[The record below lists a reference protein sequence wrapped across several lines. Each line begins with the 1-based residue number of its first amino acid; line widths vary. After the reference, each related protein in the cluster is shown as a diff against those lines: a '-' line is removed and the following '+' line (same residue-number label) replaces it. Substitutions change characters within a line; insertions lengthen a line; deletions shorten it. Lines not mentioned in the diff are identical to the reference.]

1 MLKIFLYLLTLKKIL
16 CNSNVVQCLIMS
28 IENIQNINTGM
39 LISGKMF
46 VDNDEKTTKQNNQHP
61 YWHKQN

>member
-1 MLKIFLYLLTLKKIL
+1 M
-16 CNSNVVQCLIMS
+16 VQCLIMS

-46 VDNDEKTTKQNNQHP
+46 VDNDEKTTKQTNQHP